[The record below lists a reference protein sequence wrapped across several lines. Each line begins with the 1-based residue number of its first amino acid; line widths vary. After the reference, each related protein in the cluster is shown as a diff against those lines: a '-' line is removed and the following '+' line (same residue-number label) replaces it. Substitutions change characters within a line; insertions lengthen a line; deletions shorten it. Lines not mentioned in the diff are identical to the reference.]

1 MPHLKSI
8 KALALTIC
16 VLGGMLFA
24 CSTPAAQTTSYDPN
38 KKYAAF
44 IVMNSPTSPAAL
56 ANAKQQSMADG
67 YENGPVEYYDPPA
80 KGFDT
85 IVKKVTPSKQ
95 ITLIWVIGNLMDM
108 PTIRKSAEGLGFKG
122 TFRFFPLSGA
132 VSPVQ

>member
-1 MPHLKSI
+1 MPYHKSI

-16 VLGGMLFA
+16 ILAGMLSA
-24 CSTPAAQTTSYDPN
+24 CSTPAAQTTNYDPN

-44 IVMNSPTSPAAL
+44 IVMNDPSSAAAL

-67 YENGPVEYYDPPA
+67 YENGPVEYYSLPA

-108 PTIRKSAEGLGFKG
+108 PTIRKSAESFGYKG
-122 TFRFFPLSGA
+122 TLRYFPLSGA
-132 VSPVQ
+132 VSPVP